1 MSGNGFIRRGPMAA
15 DVFEQ
20 QFTQIHNAVFRDPRM
35 SFKAKG
41 IFGLITTHRDG
52 YGLSIESI
60 CACST
65 DGVAAVRTGLNELEA
80 HGYLYRAQERLDGPT
95 KEQPNAKRGSW
106 GRTEYYITD
115 MPDGLV
121 VSIPAPASGDE
132 PQSPS
137 SQPSCGNR
145 TTDESEQSR
154 RSAPSCDFPQA
165 EEPRTENRAHK
176 KITPQKTTSLS
187 SGRPARGGQMSG
199 RETGAAQHTAP
210 KAAPARDSSVPA
222 PRTSMSGQ
230 PDVDQVLN
238 AYIDALSP
246 VRPMRSVLNR
256 LRREAAEL
264 LALDWPVEHVAQL
277 AGQLPGMGYAS
288 LARHAEFHPP
298 AVSRTAR
305 KTSPTACE
313 RHPAFEVQDCLR
325 CAADERERLRRE
337 QSVPAAVDGAGLL
350 ARLRSGQSAR

>member
-41 IFGLITTHRDG
+41 IFGLISTHRDG

-65 DGVAAVRTGLNELEA
+65 DGVAAVRTGLNELET
-80 HGYLYRAQERLDGPT
+80 HGYLVREQERLDGPT

-121 VSIPAPASGDE
+121 ISIPAPASGDPE
-132 PQSPS
+132 TPRSRPS
-137 SQPSCGNR
+137 FGNR
-145 TTDESEQSR
+145 TTEKPKQNRS
-154 RSAPSCDFPQA
+154 SAPSCDFPQT
-165 EEPRTENRAHK
+165 EEPRTEDRPHK

-187 SGRPARGGQMSG
+187 AASVPPAREG
-199 RETGAAQHTAP
+199 RGPEREIGAARNTKSAP
-210 KAAPARDSSVPA
+210 PREASVPELR
-222 PRTSMSGQ
+222 PEQQ
-230 PDVDQVLN
+230 PDVDQVLS

-246 VRPMRSVLNR
+246 VRPMQSVLNR
-256 LRREAAEL
+256 LRREAADL
-264 LALDWPVEHVAQL
+264 LALDWPVEHVAKL
-277 AGQLPGMGYAS
+277 AGQLPGLGYAS

-298 AVSRTAR
+298 AVSRATH

-313 RHPAFEVQDCLR
+313 RHPAFEARDCLR
-325 CAADERERLRRE
+325 CAADERERLQRE
-337 QSVPAAVDGAGLL
+337 QSVPAAVDGPGLL
-350 ARLRSGQSAR
+350 ARLRAGQSAG